1 MKGRWTSWIVPA
13 LTIGCL
19 VAAAIFFARER
30 WLMAAG
36 WAALS
41 LIGIGMRLP
50 RRRRAWFAVAAIVL
64 SVAGTMASV
73 FGLDLYLH
81 HRFARGGGYNI
92 WGYRGPAVSAKRPG
106 ERRLVMLGGSVAFG
120 FGVAPDQTIPYL
132 LERRLNDPAG
142 AHPISVVNLGWNS
155 EGAYSFKFT
164 LRDYEYLDYDGAVLY
179 SGYNDLLDDNMLVF
193 RHQSAVFRLTGY
205 LPILPIVPIR
215 QWLYLDD
222 LSQETRNGR
231 VVFRNGLAD
240 RYTAE
245 ATDMA
250 LRIAR
255 ALERQLGRLTP
266 PEARAAERAPD
277 CDAFGHYCQS
287 VAAAVEYAL
296 GRGKQVFVVTEPYK
310 SDQHVRQQAAVAAM
324 LRTRFPR
331 EPRVHYIDMGRA
343 VDLEDSS
350 LSFDG
355 LHLTA
360 AGNARVADQ
369 LAPAIRRVIGS

>member
-1 MKGRWTSWIVPA
+1 MKERRTSWIVPA
-13 LTIGCL
+13 LTIACL

-50 RRRRAWFAVAAIVL
+50 RGPRAWFAVAAIVL
-64 SVAGTMASV
+64 SVAATMASV

-81 HRFARGGGYNI
+81 HRFARGGGYNV

-120 FGVAPDQTIPYL
+120 FGVAPDQTIPYF

-215 QWLYLDD
+215 QWK
-222 LSQETRNGR
+222 R
-231 VVFRNGLAD
+231 A
-240 RYTAE
+240 TATSCF
-245 ATDMA
+245 ATDWP
-250 LRIAR
+250 IA
-255 ALERQLGRLTP
+255 TP
-266 PEARAAERAPD
+266 PRRPTWRCGSRERS
-277 CDAFGHYCQS
+277 S
-287 VAAAVEYAL
+287 VS
-296 GRGKQVFVVTEPYK
+296 
-310 SDQHVRQQAAVAAM
+310 SD
-324 LRTRFPR
+324 
-331 EPRVHYIDMGRA
+331 G
-343 VDLEDSS
+343 
-350 LSFDG
+350 
-355 LHLTA
+355 
-360 AGNARVADQ
+360 
-369 LAPAIRRVIGS
+369 